1 MTDPNIPGPSRPR
14 HPSTRRF
21 LSPSEPTVMESLE
34 KTYSVKRSLNM
45 FSDSWLYDRE
55 LGMRRKLGTENQ
67 VQKSLYSALKPIAK
81 WGDMEQTGGI
91 FNLEFSQ
98 DGSLL
103 VAACEKKCVYMFDPL
118 SKAVIGSIPEAHTD
132 CVNYVRFLDTRVFAT
147 CSDDTTIALWD
158 ARNLKTRV
166 RTLQGHSNWVKNI
179 EFSWKDNLLVT
190 AGFDGSIYTWDINNY
205 TETGFVYDRV
215 FQTNGLMRMRLNPD
229 ASKMVICTTAGYLIL
244 IHDLNLATLAQDLL
258 GFRPNMY
265 RLMQL
270 SDTALPMAFEYH
282 HLFSK
287 GRTRNRVEFITD
299 FPFGDEAEVISSLQ
313 IHPHGWCALS
323 RNISNSERSEWTC
336 VHDIQEY
343 PEYTNEDNSS
353 EEEDNASECLD
364 SDPLSA
370 GPVSGVSRST
380 DTREPTS
387 GVATTSSSSQ
397 RPVRRARRRQHPYNE
412 RTLLSNTTENRY
424 PQLEISTADIWE
436 ALLVLREARSI
447 QGGSGAAARSVLHQ
461 QEYDQDLVRI
471 IRMSSGLPNQSQ
483 GGDESAP
490 TLGDSDND
498 ETESGDTTSDPDHE
512 IDESANRSER
522 RRQQRENER
531 RRRRGSRRPEGGGG
545 GEETTTEG
553 SGGTVG
559 ESESNRVVFRFTNS
573 RSEEQVFVV
582 TDRSGNAA
590 TPGGANSNQRRT
602 NPSGDRSGG
611 PKDEKANKKSAAAKK
626 WFVQNKPRLTHY
638 VEELN
643 VGKGYIKELCFSS
656 DGRLVCSPFSFG
668 VRLFSFNEECAHMS
682 SCMSHDGSQQVP
694 AQLFELTSSSNHSDI
709 VLSCKFS
716 PTHNIL
722 ASGCLNGRIV
732 LYQPVF

>member
-1 MTDPNIPGPSRPR
+1 
-14 HPSTRRF
+14 
-21 LSPSEPTVMESLE
+21 MESLE
-34 KTYSVKRSLNM
+34 KTYSLKRSFNV
-45 FSDSWLYDRE
+45 FNDSWLYERE
-55 LGMRRKLGTENQ
+55 LGMRRKLGTQNQ
-67 VQKSLYSALKPIAK
+67 VQKSLYSALTPIAK
-81 WGDMEQTGGI
+81 WGDTKQTGGI

-118 SKAVIGSIPEAHTD
+118 SKAVIGSIPDAHTD

-179 EFSWKDNLLVT
+179 EFSSKDNLLVT

-244 IHDLNLATLAQDLL
+244 IHDLNLNTLAQDLL

-282 HLFSK
+282 HLFSR

-323 RNISNSERSEWTC
+323 RNISNSERSEWSC

-343 PEYTNEDNSS
+343 PEDTDEDESN
-353 EEEDNASECLD
+353 EEEDTSNTAS
-364 SDPLSA
+364 SST
-370 GPVSGVSRST
+370 SG
-380 DTREPTS
+380 EPTS
-387 GVATTSSSSQ
+387 SQ
-397 RPVRRARRRQHPYNE
+397 GTRSTRLSRRARHYDRSN
-412 RTLLSNTTENRY
+412 LLSNTIENRY

-447 QGGSGAAARSVLHQ
+447 QGGSGNASRSVLHQ

-471 IRMSSGLPNQSQ
+471 IRMSSGLRNHNATDD
-483 GGDESAP
+483 GGDSE
-490 TLGDSDND
+490 
-498 ETESGDTTSDPDHE
+498 ETESNSGGATSDDFTGDQPMSD
-512 IDESANRSER
+512 DETPR
-522 RRQQRENER
+522 RPAAETT
-531 RRRRGSRRPEGGGG
+531 RRGETASRGAGETGSGEG
-545 GEETTTEG
+545 EG
-553 SGGTVG
+553 S
-559 ESESNRVVFRFTNS
+559 RVVFRFTNS
-573 RSEEQVFVV
+573 RSQEQVFVV
-582 TDRSGNAA
+582 TDRSN
-590 TPGGANSNQRRT
+590 
-602 NPSGDRSGG
+602 NPSSTTAAPSSTSQQSRANKASG
-611 PKDEKANKKSAAAKK
+611 KANKKPAPKK
-626 WFVQNKPRLTHY
+626 SFVQNKPRLTHY

-643 VGKGYIKELCFSS
+643 VGRGYIKELCFSS
-656 DGRLVCSPFSFG
+656 DGRLICSPFSYG
-668 VRLFSFNEECAHMS
+668 
-682 SCMSHDGSQQVP
+682 
-694 AQLFELTSSSNHSDI
+694 QLFELTSSSNHSDI

-716 PTHNIL
+716 PKHNIL